1 MNEPTEIELKYLVK
15 NNFDLSDLI
24 LYLRSNGFNATSI
37 KFVINEDYYF
47 DTPNKD
53 LLKNGGSLRIR
64 KTKKGPIKGTFKY
77 PIDNNDVYTK
87 RMEILKKSLF
97 KHMEIEKT
105 LTENSYT
112 ELMNRFNDL
121 QYDLNSLCPFPVLKI
136 NNQRQEITLTK
147 DNNCVVVAFDTI
159 IYDNK
164 KQEHMLEIELKEGPN
179 PNILIEID
187 KLIQERF
194 NLELTK
200 QSKYQRG
207 IEQTKLVI
215 LTRKHS

>member
-1 MNEPTEIELKYLVK
+1 MNEPTEMELKYLVK
-15 NNFDLSDLI
+15 NDFDLSNLI
-24 LYLRSNGFNATSI
+24 LYLRANGFEATNI
-37 KFVINEDYYF
+37 KFAINEDSYF

-53 LLKNGGSLRIR
+53 LLKNGGSFRIR
-64 KTKKGPIKGTFKY
+64 KTNKGPIKGTFKY

-87 RMEILKKSLF
+87 RL
-97 KHMEIEKT
+97 EIEKI
-105 LTENSYT
+105 LTENSFT
-112 ELMNRFNDL
+112 ELINRFNNL
-121 QYDLNSLCPFPVLKI
+121 QYNLKSICPFPVLKI

-147 DNNCVVVAFDTI
+147 DNSCVVVAFDTI
-159 IYDNK
+159 TYDNK

-215 LTRKHS
+215 LTRKHP

>member
-1 MNEPTEIELKYLVK
+1 M
-15 NNFDLSDLI
+15 
-24 LYLRSNGFNATSI
+24 
-37 KFVINEDYYF
+37 
-47 DTPNKD
+47 
-53 LLKNGGSLRIR
+53 
-64 KTKKGPIKGTFKY
+64 
-77 PIDNNDVYTK
+77 
-87 RMEILKKSLF
+87 
-97 KHMEIEKT
+97 
-105 LTENSYT
+105 
-112 ELMNRFNDL
+112 
-121 QYDLNSLCPFPVLKI
+121 
-136 NNQRQEITLTK
+136 
-147 DNNCVVVAFDTI
+147 VAFDTI

-179 PNILIEID
+179 PNILVGID

>member
-1 MNEPTEIELKYLVK
+1 MNEPTEMELKYLVK
-15 NNFDLSDLI
+15 NYFDLSDLI
-24 LYLRSNGFNATSI
+24 LYLRANGFEATNI
-37 KFVINEDYYF
+37 KFVINEDSYF

-53 LLKNGGSLRIR
+53 LLKNGGSFRIR
-64 KTKKGPIKGTFKY
+64 KTNKGSIKGTFKY

-87 RMEILKKSLF
+87 RL
-97 KHMEIEKT
+97 EIEKI
-105 LTENSYT
+105 LTENSFT
-112 ELMNRFNDL
+112 ELINRFNNL
-121 QYDLNSLCPFPVLKI
+121 QYNLKSICPFPVLKI

-147 DNNCVVVAFDTI
+147 DNSCVVVAFDTI
-159 IYDNK
+159 TYDNK

-215 LTRKHS
+215 LTRKHP

>member
-1 MNEPTEIELKYLVK
+1 MNEPTEMELKYLVK
-15 NNFDLSDLI
+15 KDFDLSNLI
-24 LYLRSNGFNATSI
+24 LYLRANGFEATNI
-37 KFVINEDYYF
+37 KFAINEDSYF

-53 LLKNGGSLRIR
+53 LLKNGGSFRIR
-64 KTKKGPIKGTFKY
+64 KTNKGPIKGTFKY

-87 RMEILKKSLF
+87 RL
-97 KHMEIEKT
+97 EIEKI
-105 LTENSYT
+105 LTENSFT
-112 ELMNRFNDL
+112 DLINRFNNL
-121 QYDLNSLCPFPVLKI
+121 QYNLKSICPFPVLKI

-147 DNNCVVVAFDTI
+147 DNSCVVVAFDTI
-159 IYDNK
+159 TYDNK
-164 KQEHMLEIELKEGPN
+164 KQEHMLEIELKEGTN

-207 IEQTKLVI
+207 IEQTKLAI
-215 LTRKHS
+215 LTRKYP

>member
-1 MNEPTEIELKYLVK
+1 MNEPAEMELKYLVK
-15 NNFDLSDLI
+15 NDFDLSDLI
-24 LYLRSNGFNATSI
+24 LYLRLNGFNATNI
-37 KFVINEDYYF
+37 KFVINVDSYF

-53 LLKNGGSLRIR
+53 LLKNGGSFRIR
-64 KTKKGPIKGTFKY
+64 KTNKGTIKGTFKY

-87 RMEILKKSLF
+87 RL
-97 KHMEIEKT
+97 EIEKI
-105 LTENSYT
+105 LTENSFT

-121 QYDLNSLCPFPVLKI
+121 KYDIKSICPFPVLKI
-136 NNQRQEITLTK
+136 NNHRQEITLTK
-147 DNNCVVVAFDTI
+147 DNNYVVIAFDTI

-164 KQEHMLEIELKEGPN
+164 TLEHMLEIELKEGSS

-187 KLIQERF
+187 KLVQERF

-207 IEQTKLVI
+207 IEQTKLATLI
-215 LTRKHS
+215 RKHP